1 MSGFENFI
9 KIKKRKLSTIST
21 VDMEQELL
29 SRQQSINPFPLDVF
43 NDRIKPF
50 IQCLVTNY
58 DLPESF
64 IGLSL
69 LSAYSTA
76 IGNAY
81 WVTTNGVDH
90 FPLQVWG
97 ALVGIS
103 SSGKSIA
110 LSKILKPLIE
120 IQEEFDKQWE
130 IKKADLGPDRI
141 EKLCIDTVVYRDSHI
156 PTLTKSV
163 LPDNPK
169 GLLKLCD
176 ELIEWINGLNQ
187 LSKKEGTDEQFW
199 LSSWNG
205 TSYSA
210 IRSGKNKFAI
220 QKPFVNV
227 IGGLQYSA
235 LKKLFGFDRDTTG
248 FAYRLLFARPTVR
261 KIAQPDP
268 SYVMPKEFQKLHD
281 DSITLLFNDLPYNSG
296 NQPKICRMSE
306 ASVKLFEQWAKE
318 KTIAINNEQD
328 FKEQEFQAGIFGK
341 VKEYACRFSAL
352 LHLADCALNGGKD
365 SFLFKNE
372 EIIGAE
378 TMNKALR
385 LADYFFVSAVET
397 TQEVQKSLVAPPDV
411 LVAASMFRRG
421 SSYSDIGEYLF
432 GERNEKFKVRARRA
446 IAKWSREYP
455 KVFHANA

>member
-1 MSGFENFI
+1 MSGFENYI
-9 KIKKRKLSTIST
+9 KSKKLKLSTLST
-21 VDMEQELL
+21 LDIEQELL
-29 SRQQSINPFPLDVF
+29 SRQQLVNPFPLDVF
-43 NDRIKPF
+43 NERIKPF

-64 IGLSL
+64 VGLTL

-81 WVTTNGVDH
+81 WVSTNGVDH

-103 SSGKSIA
+103 SSGKSIV
-110 LSKILKPLIE
+110 LNKILKALNE

-130 IKKADLGPDRI
+130 IKVANLGPDRI
-141 EKLCIDTVVYRDSHI
+141 ERLCIDTIVYRDSHI

-176 ELIEWINGLNQ
+176 ELIEWVNGLNQ

-205 TSYSA
+205 ASYSA
-210 IRSGKNKFAI
+210 IRSGKNKFVI

-227 IGGLQYSA
+227 IGGIQNSA
-235 LKKLFGFDRDTTG
+235 LKKLFAFDRDTTG
-248 FAYRLLFARPTVR
+248 FVYRLLFARPTVR

-268 SYVMPKEFQKLHD
+268 SFIIPKEFQILHD
-281 DSITLLFNDLPYNSG
+281 ASIKRLFNELPFNNG
-296 NQPKICRMSE
+296 NQPKVCRMSKD
-306 ASVKLFEQWAKE
+306 SVKLFEQWAKE
-318 KTIAINNEQD
+318 KTIAINSIQD
-328 FKEQEFQAGIFGK
+328 FKEQEIQAGIFGK
-341 VKEYACRFSAL
+341 IKEYACRISAL
-352 LHLADCALNGGKD
+352 LHLADCSLTAEQ
-365 SFLFKNE
+365 SMLFKNE
-372 EIIGAE
+372 EIIAVE

-385 LADYFFVSAVET
+385 LADYFFVSAMET

-421 SSYSDIGEYLF
+421 SSYTDIGEYLF